1 MSRSIYLP
9 YKSDCH
15 DNPKCQTLEL
25 NTEFVNATV
34 GEAFRAS
41 KLASAASSGEPMPI
55 IPYSKSD
62 RSVAAVSRHRLLIP
76 CGRLELLPPPR
87 PVRAPAPHAGRRAAG
102 LCASAELAGR
112 GSRRGLRRGGG
123 DTGRAERSARVVQE
137 RERCLRPVAGCAR
150 GARATSSGD
159 GRRQG
164 PGSDA
169 ANPSRRPDSG
179 VPRVRPLMR
188 LCGWGRGAA
197 VFEQTARW
205 LRSHFG
211 Q

>member
-15 DNPKCQTLEL
+15 DNPQCQTLEL

-62 RSVAAVSRHRLLIP
+62 RSVAAVSGHRLLIP

-87 PVRAPAPHAGRRAAG
+87 PVRAPAPHAG
-102 LCASAELAGR
+102 
-112 GSRRGLRRGGG
+112 
-123 DTGRAERSARVVQE
+123 
-137 RERCLRPVAGCAR
+137 
-150 GARATSSGD
+150 
-159 GRRQG
+159 
-164 PGSDA
+164 
-169 ANPSRRPDSG
+169 
-179 VPRVRPLMR
+179 
-188 LCGWGRGAA
+188 
-197 VFEQTARW
+197 
-205 LRSHFG
+205 
-211 Q
+211 